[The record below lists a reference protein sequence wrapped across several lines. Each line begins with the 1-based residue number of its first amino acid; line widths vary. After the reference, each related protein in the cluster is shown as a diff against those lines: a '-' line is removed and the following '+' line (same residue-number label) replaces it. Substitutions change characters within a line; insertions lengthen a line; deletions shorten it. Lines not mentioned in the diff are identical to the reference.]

1 MSKSFQTFEE
11 FCHCLLINLVK
22 RQVPDKKKKGTFFM
36 AFWFTECFGLN
47 MKKIQKLFV

>member
-22 RQVPDKKKKGTFFM
+22 RQVPDKKKRGHFL
-36 AFWFTECFGLN
+36 WLFGL
-47 MKKIQKLFV
+47 QSVSV